1 MPTRGK
7 KGQKQ
12 KKEKNKSKDKRKSK
26 EDSQLTLFTLGKEAK
41 SVGHADGSKGV
52 KKDAPHPPQKEQKKS
67 TSEKSDEPT
76 GIAERLAKKQQSISV
91 SEFFTKN
98 RHLLGFDNPRKA
110 LLTAVKEAV
119 DNSLDACEEARI
131 LPDISVKIDV
141 VKDKKDR
148 FQLTVTDN
156 GPGIVRNQIPQ
167 IFGSLLYGSKFH
179 SLKMSR
185 GQQGIGISAA
195 AMYGQ
200 ITTGKPVKII
210 SRTSGKKQ
218 AHFFELRLDMKK
230 NQPVVIKDEPIDWKQ
245 PHGTEVE
252 FELEGKYQK
261 GRQSVDDYL
270 RQTMISNPHCSL
282 DYIAPDGEKLSYK
295 RETNQLPPEA
305 KEIKPHPYGVEL
317 GIFLRMLHSSTARNV
332 KTFLQN
338 DFSRISSKIATEILK
353 IAGVAPGI
361 KSSAIPAGNA
371 EAIYRAIEQVKIMNP
386 ATDCLAPIGEAA
398 ILKGLEREVQADFY
412 TAISRPP
419 SVYRGNPFIIE
430 IGMAWGGKQPAD
442 EPATLLRFA
451 NRVPLLYQQ
460 GACSIARSV
469 VTTDWKNYGL
479 SQSKDAMPI
488 GALTV
493 FVHMASVWVP
503 FTSESKE
510 AIADY
515 PEIKKEIRL
524 ALQECGRK
532 LSIFLSHRRRAAEVE
547 RKKGYIDTYIPHI
560 GEALKEMLHFS
571 DKEELKIVTNLRSM
585 LERGKINE

>member
-1 MPTRGK
+1 MTARGK
-7 KGQKQ
+7 KKQ
-12 KKEKNKSKDKRKSK
+12 NPKKSKKKDSSQLSLVLTETKSK
-26 EDSQLTLFTLGKEAK
+26 KIASRSDVDPSLSSGQ
-41 SVGHADGSKGV
+41 
-52 KKDAPHPPQKEQKKS
+52 APQSPH
-67 TSEKSDEPT
+67 
-76 GIAERLAKKQQSISV
+76 GIAEKLAKKQQTISV

-131 LPDISVKIDV
+131 LPEITIKIEPA
-141 VKDKKDR
+141 KDQKDR
-148 FQLTVTDN
+148 FLLTVTDN
-156 GPGIVRNQIPQ
+156 GPGIVKNQVPQ

-200 ITTGKPVKII
+200 ITTGKPVKVI
-210 SRTSGKKQ
+210 SRTSPKKQ
-218 AHFFELRLDMKK
+218 AHLIELRLDMKK
-230 NQPVVIKDEPIDWKQ
+230 NQPVVLKDEAIDWKN

-261 GRQSVDDYL
+261 GRQSVDDYV
-270 RQTMISNPHCSL
+270 RQTMVANPHCSL
-282 DYIAPDGEKLSYK
+282 TYFAPDGEKLVYT
-295 RETNQLPPEA
+295 RETNHLPPEP

-317 GIFLRMLHSSTARNV
+317 GIFLRMLHGTTARNV

-338 DFSRISSKIATEILK
+338 DFSRISPKIAGEILK
-353 IAGVAPGI
+353 IACVNFTQKPAD
-361 KSSAIPAGNA
+361 IPAGNA
-371 EAIYRAIEQVKIMNP
+371 EAIYRAIQQVKIMNP
-386 ATDCLAPIGEAA
+386 ATDCLAPIGEPA
-398 ILKGLEREVQADFY
+398 ILKGLEREVKADFY
-412 TAISRPP
+412 SAISRPP

-430 IGMAWGGKQPAD
+430 IGLAWGGEQSME

-460 GACSIARSV
+460 GACSITRSV

-479 SQSKDAMPI
+479 TQPRESLPI
-488 GALTV
+488 GSLTI

-532 LSIFLSHRRRAAEVE
+532 LSAYLSHKRKAQEE
-547 RKKGYIDTYIPHI
+547 NRKKGYIETYIPHI
-560 GEALKEMLHFS
+560 GEALKDILKFS
-571 DKEELKIVTNLRSM
+571 DKEEQKIVSNLKTM
-585 LERGKINE
+585 LERGKVNE